1 MAGLGEVCSHVA
13 AILFY
18 LESASRV
25 SATCTQIS
33 CAWKEP
39 RLVETIP
46 YARIMDIP
54 FTKPKGVISASCN
67 RKRGAH
73 LYSDSLPIS
82 DLPQF
87 PQAQLQEASSV
98 VELIASTSELG
109 ILSHNSNKIEQSS
122 GPESSQLKDTV
133 DYSFFEL
140 LQIPPSDEEKLAFLT
155 ENERFDPV
163 VNSIVSPL
171 SEKFKTVSPVVNM
184 PSPLRD
190 LYRPQNEELTY
201 PELMAVCEQVTLT
214 ISDDE
219 IKTIEAATRNQ
230 SKSTAWFI
238 QRAGRI
244 TASLMKQ
251 VCATDPGNPSQS
263 RICYP
268 ELALIVFVMVSPHQL
283 PTFKMEN
290 F

>member
-1 MAGLGEVCSHVA
+1 
-13 AILFY
+13 
-18 LESASRV
+18 
-25 SATCTQIS
+25 
-33 CAWKEP
+33 
-39 RLVETIP
+39 
-46 YARIMDIP
+46 
-54 FTKPKGVISASCN
+54 
-67 RKRGAH
+67 
-73 LYSDSLPIS
+73 
-82 DLPQF
+82 
-87 PQAQLQEASSV
+87 
-98 VELIASTSELG
+98 
-109 ILSHNSNKIEQSS
+109 
-122 GPESSQLKDTV
+122 
-133 DYSFFEL
+133 
-140 LQIPPSDEEKLAFLT
+140 
-155 ENERFDPV
+155 
-163 VNSIVSPL
+163 
-171 SEKFKTVSPVVNM
+171 
-184 PSPLRD
+184 
-190 LYRPQNEELTY
+190 
-201 PELMAVCEQVTLT
+201 MAVCEQVTLT